1 MLPDSFFTRKTPQDI
16 IKLQTRNDG
25 THSALSTTSLSN
37 YHHKGVLY
45 ILKTFEEQKA
55 LAARVNL
62 MDDQFFHKVAED
74 LEVCEELLQILLNQP
89 DLKVVENQ
97 TQRYLRNLGAR
108 SVILDVLCQDKT
120 GAYFNIEVQKHDKHS
135 AELRPDEYQ
144 KRVRCNLAN
153 IDTVFTEKGVE
164 FRNLPDIYAIFLSE
178 HDPFEQSCTTYH
190 IHRAITETGT
200 HVQNGIHEIYVN
212 AEANDGSLHAE
223 LMNYMVNSN
232 GYHPLFKK
240 LSQKVQYFKESQ
252 KGVNEMGNV
261 FDEYAEK
268 RANDERKIF
277 AAKLLEDATF
287 AVSKIA
293 ELTGLS
299 EQEVENLKQTIA

>member
-1 MLPDSFFTRKTPQDI
+1 M
-16 IKLQTRNDG
+16 
-25 THSALSTTSLSN
+25 
-37 YHHKGVLY
+37 
-45 ILKTFEEQKA
+45 KTFEEQKA

-89 DLKVVENQ
+89 DLKVIENQ

-108 SVILDVLCQDKT
+108 SVILDVLCQDAS

-135 AELRPDEYQ
+135 AELRAEEYQ

-164 FRNLPDIYAIFLSE
+164 FRNLPDIYAVFLSE
-178 HDPFEQSCTTYH
+178 HDPFAQNCTTYH
-190 IHRAITETGT
+190 IHRAITETG
-200 HVQNGIHEIYVN
+200 VYVENGIHEIYIN
-212 AEANDGSLHAE
+212 AQANDGSLHAE
-223 LMNYMVNSN
+223 LMNYFVNSA
-232 GYHPLFKK
+232 GYHPVFKK
-240 LSQKVQYFKESQ
+240 LSKKVQYFKESQ

-261 FDEYAEK
+261 FDEYAKEYHEEK
-268 RANDERKIF
+268 MRNSNVFEEYAKEYHEEKMRNSNVFEEYAEERANNERKIF
-277 AAKLLEDATF
+277 AVKLLEDATF

-299 EQEVENLKQTIA
+299 EKEVEDLKLTIA